1 MKKTIFTK
9 LFTVNLL
16 LVLFAA
22 NASAQEA
29 NDITV
34 AQQKSLSIDHKVT
47 FKLKITEIE
56 KPDSVAI
63 NWIIEPYV
71 EGKTVE
77 QVSAFPKSPD
87 ANGIYQQTLT
97 FPDSLMGKSVRYR
110 YSAAQG
116 NYDFKRSLVLERDQA
131 QEKIESWGYV
141 DGLQNKVKK
150 TVMLFLTPN
159 SQGEITEFAKPYVG
173 ITTDGKPIKNLFPIK
188 KTGIS
193 TAPIKYAVTAFLE
206 SLNADQK
213 AKCTFPIESNEWRR
227 WHNIEH
233 WPRAGVGLEEMNK
246 SQKNLVFAIL
256 KESLSIKGLQKTKD
270 IRTMEAYL
278 ASLVPDNKNLG
289 SEKYWFTFMGI
300 PSDTEPWGW
309 QMEGHHLVIN
319 YFVLG
324 DQVVMTPT
332 FMGSEPTL
340 IETGDNKGLRTFEI
354 EEKKGLDFYMSL
366 NSKQMKIATLFQKKE
381 FDFNRSEAFRDNE
394 IISTTGISA
403 KELSKKQQNALLDLI
418 AEYVGNIHDG
428 QAKIKMEDVKSHLKE
443 THFTWVQSDKID
455 GPFYYRIHSPVILIE
470 FDHQTPVFIYDKSK
484 PYPGPVKTHIHTVVR
499 TPNGNDYGKDLLKE
513 HLELHRQGIKH

>member
-1 MKKTIFTK
+1 
-9 LFTVNLL
+9 
-16 LVLFAA
+16 
-22 NASAQEA
+22 
-29 NDITV
+29 
-34 AQQKSLSIDHKVT
+34 
-47 FKLKITEIE
+47 
-56 KPDSVAI
+56 
-63 NWIIEPYV
+63 
-71 EGKTVE
+71 
-77 QVSAFPKSPD
+77 
-87 ANGIYQQTLT
+87 
-97 FPDSLMGKSVRYR
+97 
-110 YSAAQG
+110 
-116 NYDFKRSLVLERDQA
+116 
-131 QEKIESWGYV
+131 
-141 DGLQNKVKK
+141 
-150 TVMLFLTPN
+150 
-159 SQGEITEFAKPYVG
+159 
-173 ITTDGKPIKNLFPIK
+173 
-188 KTGIS
+188 
-193 TAPIKYAVTAFLE
+193 
-206 SLNADQK
+206 
-213 AKCTFPIESNEWRR
+213 
-227 WHNIEH
+227 
-233 WPRAGVGLEEMNK
+233 
-246 SQKNLVFAIL
+246 
-256 KESLSIKGLQKTKD
+256 
-270 IRTMEAYL
+270 
-278 ASLVPDNKNLG
+278 
-289 SEKYWFTFMGI
+289 
-300 PSDTEPWGW
+300 
-309 QMEGHHLVIN
+309 
-319 YFVLG
+319 
-324 DQVVMTPT
+324 MTPT